1 MNNQYTLCIIMAEGV
16 FFMCRKNYL
25 WGFALLAFGLGLLAG
40 CWLETELSRICF
52 GIALMGGGYLI
63 IQKK

>member
-1 MNNQYTLCIIMAEGV
+1 
-16 FFMCRKNYL
+16 MCRKNYL